1 MLVTPVKTETSAV
14 GVALGCAGLSDQ
26 DRVRWN
32 ASQASAAMVAPRAV
46 EQRRRNVNGQ
56 LRPSGS
62 EFEWSRWSDRSDE
75 STHQGVA
82 LGWARRPRIARPATR
97 ATAPKASVEAVSIC
111 SGVPWSSEEVP
122 SATEDIIIVADRN
135 TLLPERALV

>member
-56 LRPSGS
+56 LRPSDS
-62 EFEWSRWSDRSDE
+62 EFEWIHQHKLHFVNRHLADPFILRCVCELQRYRSRW
-75 STHQGVA
+75 VA
-82 LGWARRPRIARPATR
+82 ASFPPRP
-97 ATAPKASVEAVSIC
+97 
-111 SGVPWSSEEVP
+111 P
-122 SATEDIIIVADRN
+122 SCKHR
-135 TLLPERALV
+135 